1 MRSTLSHIF
10 LFLLHGKYAGI
21 RTDEY
26 IAQGIFDHSPD
37 RKRVTLSMFFLLI

>member
-10 LFLLHGKYAGI
+10 LFLLHGKYAGV

-26 IAQGIFDHSPD
+26 TAQG
-37 RKRVTLSMFFLLI
+37 KRSITSQIASE